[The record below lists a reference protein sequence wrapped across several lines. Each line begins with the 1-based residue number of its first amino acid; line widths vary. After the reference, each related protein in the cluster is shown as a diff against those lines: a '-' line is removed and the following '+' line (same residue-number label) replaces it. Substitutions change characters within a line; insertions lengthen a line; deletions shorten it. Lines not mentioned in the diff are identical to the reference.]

1 MIHWEQSRTLLSF
14 PRVGL
19 HLSWY
24 GIFFSLGIFL
34 SSFAGIRLATALC
47 KDSALR
53 KELRTSLENFALG
66 ALLVIIIGARVAY
79 VLFYGGSFY
88 FEHPLEI
95 IKIWKGGLSS
105 HGAIAALI
113 LWAAAFS
120 RLHIR
125 RLPML
130 SLTYICDLCGAAFGG
145 AALSIRIGN
154 FMNQEILGT
163 PTYMPWGV
171 IFSNDGNLIPRHPV
185 QLYEGVGYLLLSCI
199 LYRLCY
205 RGSIRLGS
213 GYSAAGALIGVAGIR
228 FCAEFFKTH
237 QGAWL
242 DEGSFFTIGQWLS
255 IPMIFLGG
263 AILWIASKKK
273 AV

>member
-1 MIHWEQSRTLLSF
+1 MIHWDQSRTLLSF

-24 GIFFSLGIFL
+24 GILFSLGIFL
-34 SSFAGIRLATALC
+34 SSFSGIKLATALC
-47 KDSALR
+47 KDR
-53 KELRTSLENFALG
+53 EEKKELRTSLENFALG
-66 ALLVIIIGARVAY
+66 ALLAIIIGARLAY

-88 FEHPLEI
+88 FENPSEI

-105 HGAIAALI
+105 HGAVISVVI
-113 LWAAAFS
+113 WAAVFS

-125 RLPML
+125 KLPML
-130 SLTYICDLCGAAFGG
+130 SVTYICDLCGAVFGC
-145 AALSIRIGN
+145 AALLIRVGN

-163 PTYMPWGV
+163 PTSTPWGV
-171 IFSNDGNLIPRHPV
+171 IFSNGGGQIPRHPV
-185 QLYEGVGYLLLSCI
+185 QLYEGLGYLVLSYI

-205 RGSIRLGS
+205 RGVIRLGS
-213 GYSAAGALIGVAGIR
+213 GYSAAGALIGVAVIR

-242 DEGSFFTIGQWLS
+242 GEENILTIGQWLS
-255 IPMIFLGG
+255 IPMVFLGVG
-263 AILWIASKKK
+263 IIWIASKKK
-273 AV
+273 

>member
-14 PRVGL
+14 PQVGL

-34 SSFAGIRLATALC
+34 SSFAGIRLATVLC
-47 KDSALR
+47 KDPNMR
-53 KELRTSLENFALG
+53 KELKTGLENFALG
-66 ALLVIIIGARVAY
+66 ALLVIVIGARAFY

-88 FEHPLEI
+88 FENPSEI

-105 HGAIAALI
+105 HGAIIALVI
-113 LWAAAFS
+113 WSAAFS
-120 RLHIR
+120 RFHIR

-130 SLTYICDLCGAAFGG
+130 SVTYICDICGAVFGV
-145 AALSIRIGN
+145 AALLICVGN

-163 PTYMPWGV
+163 PTSMPWGV
-171 IFSNDGNLIPRHPV
+171 VFANDSSLIARHPV
-185 QLYEGVGYLLLSCI
+185 QLYEGVSYLLLSLV
-199 LYRLCY
+199 LYWLCY

-213 GYSAAGALIGVAGIR
+213 GYSAAGALIGVASIR

-237 QGAWL
+237 QGSWL
-242 DEGSFFTIGQWLS
+242 GEESLLTIGQWLS
-255 IPMIFLGG
+255 IPMVFLGIG
-263 AILWIASKKK
+263 ILWIASKKREP
-273 AV
+273 